1 VKPTNLHNHPYT
13 FKVYIA
19 LYLISQVGTDS
30 RHTNGTRLSGSYILD
45 IVSALSSAC
54 PCEKPKTHAALAL
67 KARGI
72 VIPYQVRIRR
82 LTVSTRTAV
91 SDSLVSSLDAT
102 VSPP

>member
-67 KARGI
+67 
-72 VIPYQVRIRR
+72 IPYFIFG
-82 LTVSTRTAV
+82 A
-91 SDSLVSSLDAT
+91 
-102 VSPP
+102 